1 MPYKSSAQ
9 RRFFHTPTARKA
21 GISADMVKE
30 FDTASKGMKLPEK
43 VKAPKHKFKFTRP
56 SKPK

>member
-1 MPYKSSAQ
+1 MPYKSANQ

-43 VKAPKHKFKFTRP
+43 VKAPAHKFKF
-56 SKPK
+56 SKPTKAR